1 MLKPN
6 LCRSINTASSI
17 FKWYAIQIMTNDRN
31 LQHAAS
37 LSILFLADLAVADLT
52 DSTVN
57 VKRP

>member
-1 MLKPN
+1 
-6 LCRSINTASSI
+6 
-17 FKWYAIQIMTNDRN
+17 MTNDRN

-57 VKRP
+57 AKRP